1 MVQNYHMCVVK
12 LEEDSCEDFY
22 QEKDIDYVGHDMEEI
37 NGGDGIVVEGGVR
50 ECEELCLAHQPKCK
64 ECFI

>member
-1 MVQNYHMCVVK
+1 MCVVK

-22 QEKDIDYVGHDMEEI
+22 QERDIDYVGHDMEEI

-50 ECEELCLAHQPKCK
+50 ECEELCLAHQPK
-64 ECFI
+64 